1 MFSTP
6 ISLVGAAFLKKTF
19 LWRGKRARTVPDPKQ
34 QDSATL
40 RQTRPSQ
47 TRKSADAAEPLT
59 RGNRGSNQVV
69 VRSYNERLILQIL
82 RWNTRLTNPEICR
95 ATGLSPNAVSL
106 IIRALE
112 GAGLVLKE
120 EPIRGRI
127 GQPSTPVRLNPNA
140 RTFFGLKIGRRSAD
154 LVLVDFVGNVLA
166 KSSERYDYPHPEAIR
181 RFLKTAIR
189 TCLKKGRRTE
199 DEVQGFGIA
208 MPTEIWGWSDDIG
221 VSADDLAV
229 WKECDAAS
237 LLPRDAPWEAIVVND
252 ATAACIA
259 ETTFALTGDLQDAMY
274 LFIGTLIGGGVVL
287 NGSVFTG
294 RSGNAGGFGPF
305 RVPGGTVGADR
316 LIDHASLVVLER
328 LLRDVGEDPSTLC
341 EDSELW
347 STRPEIVE
355 RWLDLSARGIAHA
368 IASSLSVI
376 DFQAVIIDGSL
387 PEQVRSDLVDRVRN
401 IFLSMDLQGLTVPE
415 ISAGHFGAISRAVGA
430 AALPLN
436 AEYSI
441 DQNTL
446 LRAQ

>member
-1 MFSTP
+1 M
-6 ISLVGAAFLKKTF
+6 
-19 LWRGKRARTVPDPKQ
+19 Q
-34 QDSATL
+34 E
-40 RQTRPSQ
+40 TRPSR
-47 TRKSADAAEPLT
+47 TRKSSEADAPLT
-59 RGNRGSNQVV
+59 GGNRGSNQIV

-95 ATGLSPNAVSL
+95 VTGLSPNAVSL

-127 GQPSTPVRLNPNA
+127 GQPSTPVRLNPDA

-154 LVLVDFVGNVLA
+154 LVLVDFVGNILA
-166 KSSERYDYPHPEAIR
+166 HCSEWYEYPRPDAIR

-189 TCLKKGRRTE
+189 TCMKKGRRAE
-199 DEVQGFGIA
+199 GDVHGFGIA
-208 MPTEIWGWSDDIG
+208 MPTELWGWSDDIG
-221 VSADDLAV
+221 VSAEDLAV
-229 WKECDAAS
+229 WRDCDPAS
-237 LLPRDAPWEAIVVND
+237 LLPKDAPWEAIVIND

-259 ETTFALTGDLQDAMY
+259 EMTFARTGDLQDAMY

-305 RVPGGTVGADR
+305 RVPGGTAGADR

-328 LLRDVGEDPSTLC
+328 LLQEVGEDPSALSGT
-341 EDSELW
+341 SEVW
-347 STRPEIVE
+347 TTRSEIVE

-387 PEQVRSDLVDRVRN
+387 PENVRSTLIDRVRSA
-401 IFLSMDLQGLTVPE
+401 FLSMDLQGLTVPE
-415 ISAGHFGAISRAVGA
+415 ISAGHFGAIARAVGA

-436 AEYSI
+436 EAYAI
-441 DQNTL
+441 DQNKL